1 MPEDKKYRLK
11 NIRKTMIVM
20 DLNSGQSL
28 ILSPQEISRELTE
41 REIQSVPVRKHI
53 GYKNVRLLKQ

>member
-11 NIRKTMIVM
+11 NIRKMMIVM
-20 DLNSGQSL
+20 DLNSNQSL

-41 REIQSVPVRKHI
+41 QEIQSVPVRKHI

>member
-1 MPEDKKYRLK
+1 MPEDKTYRLK